1 MQKVRKKKGMLICF
15 IGIDG
20 SGKTTLAKTLA
31 KTITKHGV
39 KSKYVWC
46 GWRKFE
52 SPLLTPFIMIIR
64 KLSVQRGNNKYM
76 NHELRTGI
84 LKNRF
89 LFAIYRY
96 LVLFD
101 HLTKIFLKVK
111 IPLMFGEN
119 IICDRYIYD
128 IIIDPLLGLN
138 NKNIRKLL
146 LHLVPKPDLIFLV
159 DLPEDVAFN
168 RKDDVPSVEFLYE
181 KRKIYK
187 KIGEEFEMIGL
198 DGTDSLQKLNEK
210 IEKEVI
216 KLQTIKRG
224 VMNE

>member
-1 MQKVRKKKGMLICF
+1 MKSRSFLICF

-20 SGKTTLAKTLA
+20 SGKSTLAKSLA
-31 KTITKHGV
+31 KAMMKHGV

-46 GWRKFE
+46 GWRQFE
-52 SPLLTPFIMIIR
+52 SPFLIPFIAVIR
-64 KLSVQRGNNKYM
+64 ELSAQGENNKM
-76 NHELRTGI
+76 NHDSKEGI
-84 LKNRF
+84 LRNRF

-128 IIIDPLLGLN
+128 IIVDPLLGLN
-138 NKNIRKLL
+138 GKNIRRVLL
-146 LHLVPKPDLIFLV
+146 RLVPKPDLIFLV
-159 DLPEDVAFN
+159 DLPEEIAFS
-168 RKDDVPSVEFLYE
+168 RKNDVPSVEFLCE
-181 KRKIYK
+181 KRNIYK
-187 KIGEEFEMIGL
+187 KIGDEFEMIGL
-198 DGTDSLQKLNEK
+198 DGTDSLQKLNDK

-216 KLQTIKRG
+216 KLQTIKE
-224 VMNE
+224 V